1 MKTSPSSSLK
11 RKNRALIYSLEQKYG
26 PLIDRVP
33 INFDPKEKFAD
44 IMKQCCDEYAKNA
57 KGARNLSI
65 LNELLQKLF
74 ARILYKLKDQSK

>member
-1 MKTSPSSSLK
+1 LIPV
-11 RKNRALIYSLEQKYG
+11 RKNKTLIYSLEQKYA

-44 IMKQCCDEYAKNA
+44 LMKQCCEEYAKNA
-57 KGARNLSI
+57 KGGRNIHI

-74 ARILYKLKDQSK
+74 VRIFNKFKDLNK